1 MKIINEK
8 CKTNDKIYNQLLKG
22 YILHY
27 TFLIFECSG
36 GSLILEQKNNR
47 QWKEEYNMCGI
58 VGFVGRQEASP
69 ILVEGLSK
77 LEYRGYDSAGVAV
90 LEDGEIKVRKYKGR
104 LKNLEDN
111 LMQSP
116 LNGIIGIGHTR
127 WATHGEPSDINS
139 HPHTNGNATISV
151 VHNGIIENY
160 IKLKEWLKTKGY
172 EFYSETDTEVIP
184 NLVDYYYK
192 GDLFEAVTKATGK
205 MEGSYAIGV
214 ICKDEPDKIVAV
226 RKDSPLI
233 VGVGEGEY
241 FIASDIPAVIN
252 HTREVYL
259 LEDKEFVIL
268 TKDGV
273 EIKTEDGEKVDKEI
287 YHVTWDI
294 DAAEKGGYEDFMLK
308 EVHEQPKAIRD
319 TLTSR
324 VLKNAPVQLDDIN
337 LTKEELES
345 FDRVFIVACGTAYH
359 AGLVG
364 KTIIEKLAKIPV
376 EVDIA
381 SEFRYRDPLITD
393 KSLVIVVSQSG
404 ETADTLAV
412 LRDAKKVGA
421 RVLAITNV
429 VGSSVSRE
437 ADHVIYTWA
446 GPEIAVAST
455 KAYETMLIAFY
466 ILGIYF
472 GELKGTIDNNL
483 AEALKEELLVLP
495 EKVKAILDKKDELQ
509 KYASKHYMTKDLF
522 FLGRGLDYAVAL
534 EGSLKL
540 KEISYIHSD
549 AYAGG
554 ELKHGTIALV
564 EEGTP
569 IIALLTD
576 DKLKDKMVSNIREVI
591 TRGAKVLAI
600 AIEGDNE
607 ANEVC
612 HEVIYIPRTHE
623 LLTPILSVVPL
634 QLIAYYVAKQKGCDV
649 DKPRNL
655 AKSVTVE

>member
-1 MKIINEK
+1 
-8 CKTNDKIYNQLLKG
+8 
-22 YILHY
+22 
-27 TFLIFECSG
+27 
-36 GSLILEQKNNR
+36 
-47 QWKEEYNMCGI
+47 MCGI
-58 VGFVGRQEASP
+58 VGFVGKKEASP

-111 LMQSP
+111 LNQSP
-116 LNGIIGIGHTR
+116 LIGKIGIGHTR

-172 EFYSETDTEVIP
+172 EFYSDTDTEVIP

-192 GDLFEAVTKATGK
+192 GDLFEAVTKATSK

-214 ICKDEPDKIVAV
+214 ICKNEPDKIVAV

-607 ANEVC
+607 VNGVC

>member
-1 MKIINEK
+1 
-8 CKTNDKIYNQLLKG
+8 
-22 YILHY
+22 
-27 TFLIFECSG
+27 
-36 GSLILEQKNNR
+36 
-47 QWKEEYNMCGI
+47 MCGI
-58 VGFVGRQEASP
+58 VGFVGKKQASP

-90 LEDGEIKVRKYKGR
+90 LEDGEIKIRKYKGR

-111 LMQSP
+111 LNKNP
-116 LNGIIGIGHTR
+116 LNGFIGIGHTR
-127 WATHGEPSDINS
+127 WATHGEPSDVNS
-139 HPHTNGNATISV
+139 HPHSNENATISV

-160 IKLKEWLKTKGY
+160 IKLKEWLKGKGY
-172 EFYSETDTEVIP
+172 TFCSETDTEVIP
-184 NLVDYYYK
+184 NLIDYYYE
-192 GDLFEAVTKATGK
+192 GDLFEAVTKATSK

-214 ICKDEPDKIVAV
+214 ICKNEPDKIVAV

-233 VGVGEGEY
+233 VGLGKDEF
-241 FIASDIPAVIN
+241 FIASDIPAVLN

-259 LEDKEFVIL
+259 LEDKEFVVI
-268 TKDGV
+268 TNEGV
-273 EIKTEDGEKVDKEI
+273 EIKTEDGEKINKEI
-287 YHVTWDI
+287 YHVTWDV
-294 DAAEKGGYEDFMLK
+294 DAAEKGGYEDFMIK
-308 EVHEQPKAIRD
+308 EIHEQPKAIKD

-324 VLKNAPVQLDDIN
+324 VIKNTKVQLDDIN
-337 LTKEELES
+337 LTKEDLEG

-364 KTIIEKLAKIPV
+364 KTIIERLAKIPV

-393 KSLVIVVSQSG
+393 KSLLIVVSQSG

-421 RVLAITNV
+421 KVLAITNV

-455 KAYETMLIAFY
+455 KAYVTQLIAMY
-466 ILGIYF
+466 IVGIYF
-472 GELKGTIDNNL
+472 GETKGTIDSSL
-483 AEALKEELLVLP
+483 AEDLKEELLELP
-495 EKVKAILDKKDELQ
+495 EKVEKILATKEDLQ
-509 KYASKHYMTKDLF
+509 KFASKNYMDKDLF

-540 KEISYIHSD
+540 KEISYIHSE

-554 ELKHGTIALV
+554 ELKHGPIALI
-564 EEGTP
+564 EQGTP
-569 IIALLTD
+569 VIALLTED
-576 DKLKDKMVSNIREVI
+576 RLKDKMISNIREVV
-591 TRGAKVLAI
+591 TRGARVLAI
-600 AIEGDNE
+600 ANEGDNE
-607 ANEVC
+607 AKEVC
-612 HEVIYIPRTHE
+612 DDVIYIPKTLS
-623 LLTPILSVVPL
+623 LLTPVLSVVPL
-634 QLIAYYVAKQKGCDV
+634 QLISYYMAKQKGCDV

>member
-1 MKIINEK
+1 
-8 CKTNDKIYNQLLKG
+8 
-22 YILHY
+22 
-27 TFLIFECSG
+27 
-36 GSLILEQKNNR
+36 
-47 QWKEEYNMCGI
+47 MCGI
-58 VGFVGRQEASP
+58 VGFVGKKEASP

-90 LEDGEIKVRKYKGR
+90 LEDGEIKVRKFKGR
-104 LKNLEDN
+104 LKNLADDLE
-111 LMQSP
+111 QSP
-116 LNGIIGIGHTR
+116 LKGSMGIGHTR

-139 HPHTNGNATISV
+139 HPHTNENATISV

-160 IKLKEWLKTKGY
+160 IKLREWLKGKGY

-192 GDLFEAVTKATGK
+192 GDLFEAVVKATSK

-233 VGVGEGEY
+233 VGVGKEEY

-259 LEDKEFVIL
+259 LEDKEFVIM
-268 TKDGV
+268 TRDGI
-273 EIKTEDGEKVDKEI
+273 EIKTEDGEVVDKDI
-287 YHVTWDI
+287 YHVTWDV

-308 EVHEQPKAIRD
+308 EIHEQPKAIKD

-324 VLKNAPVQLDDIN
+324 VIKNTKIQLDDIDF
-337 LTKEELES
+337 TKEELEAI
-345 FDRVFIVACGTAYH
+345 DRVFIVACGTAYH

-381 SEFRYRDPLITD
+381 SEFRYRDPLITEN
-393 KSLVIVVSQSG
+393 SLLIVVSQSG

-412 LRDAKKVGA
+412 LRDAKRIGA

-437 ADHVIYTWA
+437 AHHVVYTWA

-455 KAYETMLIAFY
+455 KAYETQLIAMY

-472 GELKGTIDNNL
+472 GEIKGTINNEL
-483 AEALKEELLVLP
+483 SEALKEELMNLS
-495 EKVKAILDKKDELQ
+495 EKVKEILTQKEKLQ
-509 KYASKHYMTKDLF
+509 KYASKNYMDKDVF

-540 KEISYIHSD
+540 KEISYIHSE

-554 ELKHGTIALV
+554 ELKHGTIALI
-564 EEGTP
+564 EDGTP

-576 DKLKDKMVSNIREVI
+576 EKLKDKMISNIREVV
-591 TRGAKVLAI
+591 TRGAKILGI
-600 AIEGDNE
+600 ANEGDKE
-607 ANEVC
+607 AKEVC
-612 HEVIYIPRTHE
+612 DDVIYIPKTNA
-623 LLTPILSVVPL
+623 LLTPVLSVVPL
-634 QLIAYYVAKQKGCDV
+634 QLLAYYMAKQKGCDV

>member
-1 MKIINEK
+1 
-8 CKTNDKIYNQLLKG
+8 
-22 YILHY
+22 
-27 TFLIFECSG
+27 
-36 GSLILEQKNNR
+36 
-47 QWKEEYNMCGI
+47 MCGI

-393 KSLVIVVSQSG
+393 NSLVIVVSQSG